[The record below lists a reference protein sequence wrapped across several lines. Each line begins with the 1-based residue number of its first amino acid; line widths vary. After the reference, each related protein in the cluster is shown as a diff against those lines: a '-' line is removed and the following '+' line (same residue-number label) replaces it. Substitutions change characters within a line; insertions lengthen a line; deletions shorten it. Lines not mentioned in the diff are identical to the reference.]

1 MTGEGLDI
9 GNDLRSPLA
18 GCGPTDS
25 LVEGYF
31 QTTDRTLVWAHT
43 EKSWRYDP
51 IESCPADRRQK
62 IEENRGD
69 TRHGSDWI
77 VVVGSQAGDSLS
89 RITIDGVPALVSHG
103 RILPGGASS
112 IVLYLRL
119 TELVRA
125 STIGILSQQRFR
137 ETRQGFGGGMAY
149 AGNGKHRAVREI
161 RLYTLTEVAE
171 SINVSMPTAQR
182 YKKSYQ
188 SRIPA
193 VGLGRKQRY
202 PREALKVFE
211 QIKLE
216 NLSKRGRPA
225 KELGGRGSLETK
237 QARKRTSSKARQR
250 TKSAQRARTRTRS
263 AARRKAAVRVRPKPS
278 NLLTLTEISQK
289 TGISYPTC
297 INYVKRHLDRIP
309 HVGTGRRRRF
319 PPEAVTVFRE
329 LRNQSRSG
337 RRKASATRPNRTD
350 IAVLRRLRDLE
361 KSQKQLARQL
371 DSVLKALNSPLSVTI
386 KRG

>member
-1 MTGEGLDI
+1 
-9 GNDLRSPLA
+9 
-18 GCGPTDS
+18 
-25 LVEGYF
+25 
-31 QTTDRTLVWAHT
+31 
-43 EKSWRYDP
+43 
-51 IESCPADRRQK
+51 
-62 IEENRGD
+62 
-69 TRHGSDWI
+69 
-77 VVVGSQAGDSLS
+77 
-89 RITIDGVPALVSHG
+89 
-103 RILPGGASS
+103 
-112 IVLYLRL
+112 
-119 TELVRA
+119 
-125 STIGILSQQRFR
+125 
-137 ETRQGFGGGMAY
+137 MAY
-149 AGNGKHRAVREI
+149 AGNGKHRALGDI

-182 YKKSYQ
+182 YKRSYQ

-225 KELGGRGSLETK
+225 KEMGGRGSTPKK
-237 QARKRTSSKARQR
+237 QARRRTPSKSRQQS
-250 TKSAQRARTRTRS
+250 KSAQRARARTRS
-263 AARRKAAVRVRPKPS
+263 AARRTAAARVRPKSS
-278 NLLTLTEISQK
+278 NLLTLTEISQR

-337 RRKASATRPNRTD
+337 RRKSSTAGPSRTD
-350 IAVLRRLRDLE
+350 KAVLRRLRDLE
-361 KSQKQLARQL
+361 KSQRQLARQL
-371 DSVLKALNSPLSVTI
+371 ESVLKALNSPLNVTI
-386 KRG
+386 RRG

>member
-1 MTGEGLDI
+1 MEGAILV
-9 GNDLRSPLA
+9 
-18 GCGPTDS
+18 DS
-25 LVEGYF
+25 
-31 QTTDRTLVWAHT
+31 
-43 EKSWRYDP
+43 S
-51 IESCPADRRQK
+51 
-62 IEENRGD
+62 
-69 TRHGSDWI
+69 
-77 VVVGSQAGDSLS
+77 
-89 RITIDGVPALVSHG
+89 
-103 RILPGGASS
+103 
-112 IVLYLRL
+112 RL
-119 TELVRA
+119 TESIRT
-125 STIGILSQQRFR
+125 SRIGFLSQKRFR
-137 ETRQGFGGGMAY
+137 ETGQVFGGGMAY
-149 AGNGKHRAVREI
+149 AGNGKHRAVGEI

-182 YKKSYQ
+182 YKRSYQ

-225 KELGGRGSLETK
+225 KEMGGRGSLAKK
-237 QARKRTSSKARQR
+237 QVRKRTPTKARQQSR
-250 TKSAQRARTRTRS
+250 SAQRGRARTRS
-263 AARRKAAVRVRPKPS
+263 AAKRKAAARVQSKPTQ
-278 NLLTLTEISQK
+278 LLTLTEISRR

-319 PPEAVTVFRE
+319 PPEAATVFRE

-337 RRKASATRPNRTD
+337 RRKSSGTSSSRTD
-350 IAVLRRLRDLE
+350 KAVLRRLHELE
-361 KSQKQLARQL
+361 KSQRQLARQL
-371 DSVLKALNSPLSVTI
+371 ESVLKTLNSPLSVTI

>member
-1 MTGEGLDI
+1 
-9 GNDLRSPLA
+9 
-18 GCGPTDS
+18 
-25 LVEGYF
+25 
-31 QTTDRTLVWAHT
+31 
-43 EKSWRYDP
+43 
-51 IESCPADRRQK
+51 
-62 IEENRGD
+62 
-69 TRHGSDWI
+69 
-77 VVVGSQAGDSLS
+77 
-89 RITIDGVPALVSHG
+89 
-103 RILPGGASS
+103 
-112 IVLYLRL
+112 
-119 TELVRA
+119 
-125 STIGILSQQRFR
+125 
-137 ETRQGFGGGMAY
+137 MAY
-149 AGNGKHRAVREI
+149 AGNGKHRTISDI

-193 VGLGRKQRY
+193 VGMGRKQRY

-225 KELGGRGSLETK
+225 KEIDFRTTTDRSR
-237 QARKRTSSKARQR
+237 ARKRTTSKAQKRAA
-250 TKSAQRARTRTRS
+250 SAKKARTRTRT
-263 AARRKAAVRVRPKPS
+263 AARRKAAVRVRPRQTE
-278 NLLTLTEISQK
+278 LLTLTEVSQR

-309 HVGTGRRRRF
+309 HVGSGRRRRF

-337 RRKASATRPNRTD
+337 RRKSSVSGPNRTD
-350 IAVLRRLRDLE
+350 KAVVRRLRELE
-361 KSQKQLARQL
+361 KSQRQLSRQL
-371 DSVLKALNSPLSVTI
+371 DSVLKTLNSPLKVTI

>member
-1 MTGEGLDI
+1 MG
-9 GNDLRSPLA
+9 
-18 GCGPTDS
+18 
-25 LVEGYF
+25 
-31 QTTDRTLVWAHT
+31 
-43 EKSWRYDP
+43 
-51 IESCPADRRQK
+51 
-62 IEENRGD
+62 
-69 TRHGSDWI
+69 
-77 VVVGSQAGDSLS
+77 
-89 RITIDGVPALVSHG
+89 
-103 RILPGGASS
+103 
-112 IVLYLRL
+112 
-119 TELVRA
+119 
-125 STIGILSQQRFR
+125 
-137 ETRQGFGGGMAY
+137 Y
-149 AGNGKHRAVREI
+149 AGNGKHRAAGEI

-182 YKKSYQ
+182 YKRYYQ

-225 KELGGRGSLETK
+225 KELKSRATTPK
-237 QARKRTSSKARQR
+237 RQTRKRTSSPTRKKAK
-250 TKSAQRARTRTRS
+250 TAKRARTRKRS
-263 AARRKAAVRVRPKPS
+263 VSRRKAAMAVKAKPTR
-278 NLLTLTEISQK
+278 LLTLTEISQK

-337 RRKASATRPNRTD
+337 RRKGTATSSSRTD
-350 IAVLRRLRDLE
+350 KAVLRRLRELE
-361 KSQKQLARQL
+361 RSQRQL
-371 DSVLKALNSPLSVTI
+371 VRQLESVLKVLNSPLNVTI

>member
-1 MTGEGLDI
+1 
-9 GNDLRSPLA
+9 
-18 GCGPTDS
+18 
-25 LVEGYF
+25 
-31 QTTDRTLVWAHT
+31 
-43 EKSWRYDP
+43 
-51 IESCPADRRQK
+51 
-62 IEENRGD
+62 
-69 TRHGSDWI
+69 
-77 VVVGSQAGDSLS
+77 
-89 RITIDGVPALVSHG
+89 
-103 RILPGGASS
+103 
-112 IVLYLRL
+112 
-119 TELVRA
+119 
-125 STIGILSQQRFR
+125 
-137 ETRQGFGGGMAY
+137 MAY
-149 AGNGKHRAVREI
+149 AGNGKHRALGDI

-182 YKKSYQ
+182 YKRSYQ

-225 KELGGRGSLETK
+225 KEMGGRGSTPKK
-237 QARKRTSSKARQR
+237 QARRRTPSKSRQQSRSS
-250 TKSAQRARTRTRS
+250 QRASTRTRS
-263 AARRKAAVRVRPKPS
+263 AARRTVAARVRPKPS
-278 NLLTLTEISQK
+278 NLLTLTEISQS

-337 RRKASATRPNRTD
+337 RRKSSPAGSSRTD
-350 IAVLRRLRDLE
+350 KAVLRRLRDLE
-361 KSQKQLARQL
+361 KSQRQLARQL
-371 DSVLKALNSPLSVTI
+371 ELVLKALNSPLNLTI
-386 KRG
+386 RRG